1 MALAADATTNQ
12 SMAHMVKNA
21 PFNLMGSPSVAV
33 HPMKKCPH
41 ALLHAL
47 ASDKY
52 DATEWTFMI
61 MSDVGNQMVASGFV
75 AR

>member
-1 MALAADATTNQ
+1 
-12 SMAHMVKNA
+12 MVHKVKIA
-21 PFNLMGSPSVAV
+21 PFNLIGLLSFAV

-52 DATEWTFMI
+52 DALEWRFMI
-61 MSDVGNQMVASGFV
+61 RSNAQNRMVALGFV